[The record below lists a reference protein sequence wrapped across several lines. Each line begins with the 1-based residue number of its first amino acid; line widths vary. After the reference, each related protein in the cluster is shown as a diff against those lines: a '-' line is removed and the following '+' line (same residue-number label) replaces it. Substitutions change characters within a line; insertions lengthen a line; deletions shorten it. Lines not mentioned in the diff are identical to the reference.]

1 MLLLLILFAGEVVG
15 SLWSNTDTSLT
26 MIDRELEM
34 ERERNEKLNKS
45 INHIED
51 KDIINSNHSSVQLGN
66 ESFFYHSNAQE
77 SNHMP
82 NCQQH

>member
-1 MLLLLILFAGEVVG
+1 MVG

-26 MIDRELEM
+26 MIDRELEI
-34 ERERNEKLNKS
+34 ERERNEKVNKS

-51 KDIINSNHSSVQLGN
+51 KETIYLNHSSAQSGI

-77 SNHMP
+77 SNHM
-82 NCQQH
+82 